1 MRYFYTHR
9 RTQEDTINILPFDTP
24 TFRIAIPLP
33 HVAVIV
39 KTPSKADYYRMVAST
54 DKKGMTEYMLRKY
67 GDRWDIPFTE
77 VMATAFISSF
87 VKDLDDYR
95 SLNMDVMKIPEQIDF
110 MSVDR
115 EIKMPCLT
123 SGERLV
129 YEHSGLDFIQ
139 QNELPVTE
147 YWILLADAIKMR
159 IMQRSDS
166 DEYLEQCYQDMH
178 RINTLTPN
186 VTE

>member
-1 MRYFYTHR
+1 M
-9 RTQEDTINILPFDTP
+9 NILPFDTP

-33 HVAVIV
+33 RVAIIV

-54 DKKGMTEYMLRKY
+54 DKKSMAEYMLRKY
-67 GDRWDIPFTE
+67 GDGMTIPFTA
-77 VMATAFISSF
+77 VTAMAFISGF
-87 VKDLDDYR
+87 IKALDEYR
-95 SLNMDVMKIPEQIDF
+95 EHNMDVMKIPEQIDF

-129 YEHSGLDFIQ
+129 YEHSGLDIIQ

-147 YWILLADAIKMR
+147 YWILLADAVKMR

-166 DEYLEQCYQDMH
+166 EEYLEQCYQDMH
-178 RINTLTPN
+178 RLNTLTPN

>member
-1 MRYFYTHR
+1 M
-9 RTQEDTINILPFDTP
+9 NILPFDTP

-33 HVAVIV
+33 HVTIIV

-54 DKKGMTEYMLRKY
+54 DKKGMAEYMLRKY
-67 GDRWDIPFTE
+67 GDGREIPFSA
-77 VMATAFISSF
+77 VTAMGLVNGFIK
-87 VKDLDDYR
+87 VLDEYR
-95 SLNMDVMKIPEQIDF
+95 EANMDVLRVPEHLDF
-110 MSVDR
+110 MDTG
-115 EIKMPCLT
+115 KTPKLPCIT

-147 YWILLADAIKMR
+147 YWLLLADAVKMR

>member
-1 MRYFYTHR
+1 M
-9 RTQEDTINILPFDTP
+9 NILPFDTP
-24 TFRIAIPLP
+24 TFRIVIPLP
-33 HVAVIV
+33 RVAIIV

-54 DKKGMTEYMLRKY
+54 DKKGMAEYMLRKY

-87 VKDLDDYR
+87 VKALDEYR
-95 SLNMDVMKIPEQIDF
+95 DHNMDVMKIPEQIDF

-147 YWILLADAIKMR
+147 YWILLADAVKMR